1 MKGAGGGNRGEDTV
15 LAFSLYC
22 FPYNASFSLSSS
34 CDDTSTATLKGEGK
48 KEEVI
53 PRNGSRAACLLL
65 AYTWL
70 VGDITFCSGEM
81 RIYLEME
88 TEGGSI

>member
-53 PRNGSRAACLLL
+53 PRNGSRAACL
-65 AYTWL
+65 YL